1 MIEYENYH
9 KHTADS
15 NVYTPDSVA
24 TYQDYFDRTI
34 EVGGKTIS
42 TVEHGWCG
50 NNFDIY
56 LQVEKFNKKLK
67 NQNKEPLKFV
77 FGGEFYWVKD
87 RHEKDNSNCH
97 MVILARN
104 ENGRKKINGIMSQC
118 NKDGFY
124 FKPRLDIELIKSL
137 PKNDVMITTACVA
150 GWKYDNADEIFI
162 ELSKMFPYFFLEV
175 QSHNTKE
182 QKELNAK
189 ILKISKENNIPIIAG
204 VDSHMISSK
213 DSILRDD
220 FLKSKKIFYDDEE
233 GWTMDYPTG
242 DELYQRFIVQGI
254 LSEEEIMTA
263 INNTLIIRD
272 FENIIYD
279 KSIKVPI
286 VFPNKTLE
294 ERNEIFKQLINK
306 QWMKAREEVPKEQWD
321 KYIEQI
327 RYEVGEIIGC
337 NMADYFLTTYET
349 MKLGT
354 EKYKGVLTRTGRG
367 SGCSEYVNKLLEF
380 TNVDRISARVTMYP
394 ERFMT
399 KERILESHTPPDID
413 HNVADREPYKKAQEE
428 LLGSAYDLIAFGTLK
443 FKSAW
448 KMYARAYDIKPSD
461 ADIVSKQI
469 DKYEDKLKHAER
481 DETTGELLEEVNI
494 HDFVEEKYWNLL
506 EGCKKYL
513 GIKDSRKG
521 HPCFL
526 GEELVMTS
534 KGYKQIKDIVVGDY
548 VLTHKNRFME
558 VKEVMVN
565 KSNDIYE
572 LRGVGVFKTKA
583 TGNHPYYVRNSKNES
598 PIWKNVSDI
607 EKGDY
612 VGIPINKESKL
623 PISEYNL
630 PFDNESFWWLIGRY
644 LGDGWLEECER
655 YKIRKSGKRYDYIER
670 RLIICCSKDEEK
682 NEKEEIIKHLENLKI
697 DYRIEERRTV
707 YRIYIKNK
715 DFKMYVKQFGKYAYG
730 KKLTNDIFDLP
741 IQLLK
746 ALIEGYLSADGS
758 YNSKKNEYSYKTV
771 SKELALGIS
780 YCINKV
786 YHKHC
791 TFTYIKPRIDTIE
804 GRIVN
809 SKEKYEI
816 RFSKEV
822 KKQEHNFYE
831 NDYIWCKVKEIN
843 KTNLIEDTYN
853 LSVIDDNSYTVNN
866 IAVHNCGTLATNLNV
881 EEEVGV
887 ILCKSETTKKEVLVA
902 CIESGNIDYFGWLK
916 QDFLL
921 VDVVRTT
928 NAIYER
934 LNMKPHTIK
943 ELLELTDGDKAT
955 WDIYAKGLTLC
966 INQVEQPG
974 SRAKTMEYK
983 PQNEVELCALIAGIR
998 PSFASLLK
1006 TLLKRE
1012 EFNYG
1017 IPSLDNLIQTPEMP
1031 YTFILYQEQL
1041 MQILGFAGFPMK
1053 ETYDI
1058 VKSVS
1063 KKKTYCRECGVT
1075 GNSSMKI
1082 CPHCG
1087 STKISPLV
1095 DKFKEQ
1101 FAKGFAEKLKDAENK
1116 EQVSSEVWHIV
1127 EAFAGY
1133 GFNASHSYCMALD
1146 SLNQAYLKAH
1156 YPLAFYE
1163 TMLRRYTEKGNKDKV
1178 KALKEEM
1185 KNFNIKLGDL
1195 KFGEDNRNFTMN
1207 EETNTISQS
1216 LVAIKGVS
1224 QTVANEIYELSKEK
1238 DKYNNFMEIVHDIK
1252 TKRKG
1257 IKKNQLTLLI
1267 EVGYFSEYGSISYL
1281 KKCLELYDLWYNK
1294 KVYNKVNN
1302 KMDDIVRKFAGK
1314 ETKKQLGDLNNMGLI
1329 DYFLSKEF
1337 NFISTLEKALI
1348 EFRAFGDIEIC
1359 DEEYSPTTCIAIDL
1373 DDKWKTRKI
1382 TFYNICSGKTQEIK
1396 VGEGFY
1402 ILQPIKVGDVV
1413 DIFHTFEK
1421 PKKVSFEEEV
1431 TDKDGNTIIKKR
1443 WRNSETEIEFWCD
1456 EYHLLNEEEIEELNR
1471 EEYEYRKANK

>member
-137 PKNDVMITTACVA
+137 PKNDVMITTACIA

-162 ELSKMFPYFFLEV
+162 DLSKMFPHFFLEV

-189 ILKISKENNIPIIAG
+189 ILEISKENNIPIIAG
-204 VDSHMISSK
+204 LDSHMINSK
-213 DSILRDD
+213 DSILRED

-242 DELYQRFIVQGI
+242 DELYQRFVAQGI

-263 INNTLIIRD
+263 INNTLVIRD

-306 QWMKAREEVPKEQWD
+306 QWMKAREEVPREQWD

-367 SGCSEYVNKLLEF
+367 SGCSEYINKLLEF

-448 KMYARAYDIKPSD
+448 KMYARAYDVEPSD

-513 GIKDSRKG
+513 GVKDSRKG
-521 HPCFL
+521 HP
-526 GEELVMTS
+526 
-534 KGYKQIKDIVVGDY
+534 
-548 VLTHKNRFME
+548 
-558 VKEVMVN
+558 
-565 KSNDIYE
+565 
-572 LRGVGVFKTKA
+572 
-583 TGNHPYYVRNSKNES
+583 
-598 PIWKNVSDI
+598 
-607 EKGDY
+607 
-612 VGIPINKESKL
+612 
-623 PISEYNL
+623 
-630 PFDNESFWWLIGRY
+630 
-644 LGDGWLEECER
+644 
-655 YKIRKSGKRYDYIER
+655 
-670 RLIICCSKDEEK
+670 
-682 NEKEEIIKHLENLKI
+682 
-697 DYRIEERRTV
+697 
-707 YRIYIKNK
+707 
-715 DFKMYVKQFGKYAYG
+715 
-730 KKLTNDIFDLP
+730 
-741 IQLLK
+741 
-746 ALIEGYLSADGS
+746 
-758 YNSKKNEYSYKTV
+758 
-771 SKELALGIS
+771 
-780 YCINKV
+780 
-786 YHKHC
+786 
-791 TFTYIKPRIDTIE
+791 
-804 GRIVN
+804 
-809 SKEKYEI
+809 
-816 RFSKEV
+816 
-822 KKQEHNFYE
+822 
-831 NDYIWCKVKEIN
+831 
-843 KTNLIEDTYN
+843 
-853 LSVIDDNSYTVNN
+853 
-866 IAVHNCGTLATNLNV
+866 CGTLATNLNV

-934 LNMKPHTIK
+934 LGMKPHTIK

-998 PSFASLLK
+998 PSFASLIK

-1195 KFGEDNRNFTMN
+1195 KFGEDNRNFTMD

-1267 EVGYFSEYGSISYL
+1267 EVGYFSKYGSISYL
-1281 KKCLELYDLWYNK
+1281 EKCLELYDLWYNK

-1314 ETKKQLGDLNNMGLI
+1314 ETKKQLGDLDNMGLI
-1329 DYFLSKEF
+1329 NYFLSKEF

-1402 ILQPIKVGDVV
+1402 TLQPIKIGDVV

-1431 TDKDGNTIIKKR
+1431 TDKDGNTIMKKR
-1443 WRNSETEIEFWCD
+1443 WRNSETEVEFWCD
-1456 EYHLLNEEEIEELNR
+1456 EYHLLNEEEIEELNK
-1471 EEYEYRKANK
+1471 EEYEYRKLNK

>member
-97 MVILARN
+97 MIILARN

-137 PKNDVMITTACVA
+137 PKDDVMITTACIA

-162 ELSKMFPYFFLEV
+162 ELSKMFPHFFLEV
-175 QSHNTKE
+175 QSHNTRE

-242 DELYQRFIVQGI
+242 DELYQRFVVQGI

-263 INNTLIIRD
+263 INNTLVIRD

-286 VFPNKTLE
+286 VFPNKTLK
-294 ERNEIFKQLINK
+294 ERNEIFKQLINR
-306 QWMKAREEVPKEQWD
+306 QWIKAREEVPKEQWG

-367 SGCSEYVNKLLEF
+367 SGCSEYINKLLEF

-448 KMYARAYDIKPSD
+448 KMYARAYDVEPSD

-513 GIKDSRKG
+513 GVKDSRKG
-521 HPCFL
+521 HP
-526 GEELVMTS
+526 
-534 KGYKQIKDIVVGDY
+534 
-548 VLTHKNRFME
+548 
-558 VKEVMVN
+558 
-565 KSNDIYE
+565 
-572 LRGVGVFKTKA
+572 
-583 TGNHPYYVRNSKNES
+583 
-598 PIWKNVSDI
+598 
-607 EKGDY
+607 
-612 VGIPINKESKL
+612 
-623 PISEYNL
+623 
-630 PFDNESFWWLIGRY
+630 
-644 LGDGWLEECER
+644 
-655 YKIRKSGKRYDYIER
+655 
-670 RLIICCSKDEEK
+670 
-682 NEKEEIIKHLENLKI
+682 
-697 DYRIEERRTV
+697 
-707 YRIYIKNK
+707 
-715 DFKMYVKQFGKYAYG
+715 
-730 KKLTNDIFDLP
+730 
-741 IQLLK
+741 
-746 ALIEGYLSADGS
+746 
-758 YNSKKNEYSYKTV
+758 
-771 SKELALGIS
+771 
-780 YCINKV
+780 
-786 YHKHC
+786 
-791 TFTYIKPRIDTIE
+791 
-804 GRIVN
+804 
-809 SKEKYEI
+809 
-816 RFSKEV
+816 
-822 KKQEHNFYE
+822 
-831 NDYIWCKVKEIN
+831 
-843 KTNLIEDTYN
+843 
-853 LSVIDDNSYTVNN
+853 
-866 IAVHNCGTLATNLNV
+866 CGTLATNLNV

-934 LNMKPHTIK
+934 LGMKPHTIK
-943 ELLELTDGDKAT
+943 ELLELTNGDKAT

-998 PSFASLLK
+998 PSFASLIK
-1006 TLLKRE
+1006 TLLRRE

-1058 VKSVS
+1058 VKLVS

-1195 KFGEDNRNFTMN
+1195 KFGEDNRNFTMD

-1267 EVGYFSEYGSISYL
+1267 EVGYFSKYGSISYL
-1281 KKCLELYDLWYNK
+1281 EKCLELYDLWYNK
-1294 KVYNKVNN
+1294 KVYNKANN

-1314 ETKKQLGDLNNMGLI
+1314 ESKKQLGDLDNMGLI
-1329 DYFLSKEF
+1329 NYFLSKEF

-1373 DDKWKTRKI
+1373 DDKWKTKKI
-1382 TFYNICSGKTQEIK
+1382 TFYNICSGKTQKIK

-1402 ILQPIKVGDVV
+1402 TLQPIKIGDIV

-1431 TDKDGNTIIKKR
+1431 TDKDGNIIMKKR
-1443 WRNSETEIEFWCD
+1443 WRNSETEVEFWCD
-1456 EYHLLNEEEIEELNR
+1456 EYHLLNEEEIEELNK
-1471 EEYEYRKANK
+1471 EEYEYRKLNE